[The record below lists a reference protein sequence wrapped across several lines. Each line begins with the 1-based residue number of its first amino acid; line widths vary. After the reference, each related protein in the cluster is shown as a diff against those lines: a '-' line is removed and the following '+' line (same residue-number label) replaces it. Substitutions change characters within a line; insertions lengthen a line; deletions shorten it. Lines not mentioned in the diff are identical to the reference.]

1 MEGLIEPIEPISH
14 TKTDP
19 HVSGTP
25 DLVIFDCDGVLVDS
39 ERITARVFADMLG
52 ELGFAVTLQDIFDE
66 FVGKTLGQCL
76 EILSQSF
83 GREVPP
89 HFVEDYQTRSGLA
102 LHSEVKP
109 VAGIESVLAAIRVP
123 FCVAS
128 NGTHDKMR
136 TTLGATG
143 LLDKFSGK
151 MFSIADVTRG
161 KPFPDL
167 FLHAA
172 ARFGVP
178 PSKCAVIEDTPTGV
192 AAGVAAGMTVYGYCA
207 LTPAHRLAEAGAHR
221 TFDHME
227 RLPALLRSLGINR

>member
-1 MEGLIEPIEPISH
+1 MRSMDSISH
-14 TKTDP
+14 TRAGA
-19 HVSGTP
+19 HENAQAY

-52 ELGFAVTLQDIFDE
+52 ERGLALTVQDIFDQ
-66 FVGKTLGQCL
+66 FVGKSMDQCL
-76 EILSQSF
+76 AILSRSF
-83 GREVPP
+83 GWEAPP
-89 HFVEDYQTRSGLA
+89 GVVEEYRTRSGLA
-102 LHSEVKP
+102 LRSEVRP

-143 LLDKFSGK
+143 LLDQFSGK
-151 MFSIADVTRG
+151 MFSVTDVARG

-172 ARFGVP
+172 ARFGTP

-192 AAGVAAGMTVYGYCA
+192 SAGVAAGMTVYGYCA
-207 LTPAHRLAEAGAHR
+207 LMPAHRLIEAGAHC
-221 TFDHME
+221 TFDRME
-227 RLPALLRSLGINR
+227 RLPALLLCGGNET

>member
-1 MEGLIEPIEPISH
+1 MDSIPHTRTDALDNGGPELI
-14 TKTDP
+14 
-19 HVSGTP
+19 
-25 DLVIFDCDGVLVDS
+25 IFDCDGVLVDS

-52 ELGFAVTLQDIFDE
+52 ELGLAVTVQDIFDQ
-66 FVGKTLGQCL
+66 FVGKSLDQCL
-76 EILSQSF
+76 GIVSRSF
-83 GREVPP
+83 GRGVPP
-89 HFVEDYQTRSGLA
+89 GFVEEYRTRSGLA

-109 VAGIESVLAAIRVP
+109 VAGIEAVLAAMRVP

-143 LLDKFSGK
+143 LLDQFSGK
-151 MFSIADVTRG
+151 MFSVTDVARG
-161 KPFPDL
+161 KPCPDL

-192 AAGVAAGMTVYGYCA
+192 SAGVAAGMTVYGYCA
-207 LTPAHRLAEAGAHR
+207 LTPAHRLTEAGAHR
-221 TFDHME
+221 TFDRME
-227 RLPALLRSLGINR
+227 RLTALLLGGGIET